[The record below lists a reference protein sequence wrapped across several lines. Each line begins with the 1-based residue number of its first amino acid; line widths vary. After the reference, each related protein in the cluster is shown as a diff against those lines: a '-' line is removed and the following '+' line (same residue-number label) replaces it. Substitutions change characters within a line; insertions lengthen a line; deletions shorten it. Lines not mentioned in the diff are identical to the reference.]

1 MLKFAKNNF
10 IYLLLLIALTSCVS
24 RLNKHGYMFDLAD
37 HDQLKE
43 EITTKDVVLRI
54 MGSPTLVADF
64 NDEETWIYFAE
75 DVRSLLFFKP
85 KPIERTILSIKF
97 NNDTI
102 KELHRY
108 NLENQSNLDF
118 ATNYTEVGSNQI
130 GFFNS
135 IFSNIGQI
143 KPQ

>member
-1 MLKFAKNNF
+1 MLKFAKKNF

-24 RLNKHGYMFDLAD
+24 RLNKHGYMFDLSD

-54 MGSPTLVADF
+54 MGSPTLVADL

-85 KPIERTILSIKF
+85 QPIERTILSIKF

-102 KELHRY
+102 KELRRY
-108 NLENQSNLDF
+108 NLSNQAKLDF
-118 ATNYTEVGSNQI
+118 ASNYTEVNSNKI
-130 GFFNS
+130 GFFSS
-135 IFSNIGQI
+135 IFGNIGQV

>member
-102 KELHRY
+102 KELRRY

-118 ATNYTEVGSNQI
+118 AANYTEVGSNQI
-130 GFFNS
+130 GFFSS
-135 IFSNIGQI
+135 IFSNIGQV